1 MNRGRHILDL
11 YVAYLRIALFGGVL
25 GLVGALIYISVRKER
40 QSPGSV
46 VPTLVV
52 TGTVVLGFVLLELPW
67 NRVVVYLRRKRNDL
81 FKNANERV
89 ERPAIAI
96 GQSSNRNEPND
107 LSATLRDFPFPS
119 HPGRIP
125 NQEPPLPIEH
135 VKLIEQLFAIRLPVR

>member
-1 MNRGRHILDL
+1 MNRVRHILHL

-25 GLVGALIYISVRKER
+25 GLVAAIIYISVLKER
-40 QSPGSV
+40 QSTDSL

-52 TGTVVLGFVLLELPW
+52 IGTVVLGFVLLELPW
-67 NRVVVYLRRKRNDL
+67 NRGVVYLRRKRSDL
-81 FKNANERV
+81 MKNANERV
-89 ERPAIAI
+89 ARPMIAI
-96 GQSSNRNEPND
+96 GQSGNRHDAND

-119 HPGRIP
+119 HPGRIL